1 MNLIKK
7 ILVKFKLYNFLRH
20 SFLYYLILRIK
31 NPEYIRSLY
40 QDYIFF
46 KKILIKRKII
56 FDIGSNQG
64 DKAYVFSKLA
74 KKVVLFEPN
83 KEDYHF
89 LNYRFKNNNKVI
101 IENIAIAKKRENK
114 RYFLV
119 FKNNNAYNT
128 LNYKRQKFLENKF
141 STLVKKSYVKT
152 ETINFYIQKYG
163 IPDLV
168 KIDVEGLELE
178 ILKNLKTKYKRDI
191 SIICFEANIPL
202 FLKETLMIINLF
214 YKNFFNLRIWDKYK
228 FIYDNNITAT
238 ELKSYLKNV
247 QDKTFDIFIFN
258 TRKN

>member
-1 MNLIKK
+1 MIKK

-31 NPEYIRSLY
+31 NKEYIRSLD
-40 QDYIFF
+40 QDYNFF
-46 KKILIKRKII
+46 KKILIKNEII

-74 KKVVLFEPN
+74 KKVILFEPN
-83 KEDYHF
+83 KQDYKI

-101 IENIAIAKKRENK
+101 IENIAIAKKKENK

-119 FKNNNAYNT
+119 LKKNNAYNT

-141 STLVKKSYVKT
+141 TKSVRKSYVKT
-152 ETINFYIQKYG
+152 ESINFYIQKYG
-163 IPDLV
+163 IPNFI

-178 ILKNLKTKYKRDI
+178 ILKNLKIEYKKKI

-214 YKNFFNLRIWDKYK
+214 YNNFFNLRIWDKYEFVYK
-228 FIYDNNITAT
+228 KNVTAR

-258 TRKN
+258 TTNK

>member
-1 MNLIKK
+1 MIKK
-7 ILVKFKLYNFLRH
+7 LLVKFKLYNFFRH

-31 NPEYIRSLY
+31 NPEYIRSLDR
-40 QDYIFF
+40 DYIFF
-46 KKILIKRKII
+46 KKILIKKKII

-83 KEDYHF
+83 KEDYQF
-89 LNYRFKNNNKVI
+89 LNYRFKNNNKII
-101 IENIAIAKKRENK
+101 IENLAIAKKKENK
-114 RYFLV
+114 RYFLPL
-119 FKNNNAYNT
+119 KNNNAYNT

-141 STLVKKSYVKT
+141 TTLVKKSYVKT
-152 ETINFYIQKYG
+152 ETINFYISKYG
-163 IPDLV
+163 IPDFV

-178 ILKNLKTKYKRDI
+178 ILKNLKKKYKKDI

-228 FIYDNNITAT
+228 FIYKNNITAR

-258 TRKN
+258 TRNK

>member
-1 MNLIKK
+1 MIKK

-31 NPEYIRSLY
+31 NPEYIRSLD

-64 DKAYVFSKLA
+64 DKAYVFSKLS

-83 KEDYHF
+83 KEDYQF

-101 IENIAIAKKRENK
+101 IENLAIAKKRENK

-119 FKNNNAYNT
+119 LKNNNAYNT
-128 LNYKRQKFLENKF
+128 LNYKRQNFLENKF
-141 STLVKKSYVKT
+141 TTLVKQSYVKT

-163 IPDLV
+163 IPDFV

-178 ILKNLKTKYKRDI
+178 ILKSLKTKYKRDI

-228 FIYDNNITAT
+228 FVYDNNITAT

-258 TRKN
+258 TGKN

>member
-1 MNLIKK
+1 MIKK
-7 ILVKFKLYNFLRH
+7 LLLKFKLYNFLRH

-31 NPEYIRSLY
+31 NPEYIRSLD

-46 KKILIKRKII
+46 KKILIKKEII

-74 KKVVLFEPN
+74 RKVVVLFEPN
-83 KEDYHF
+83 KEDYKF
-89 LNYRFKNNNKVI
+89 LNYRFKNNNKI
-101 IENIAIAKKRENK
+101 IIKNIAIAKKKENK

-119 FKNNNAYNT
+119 LKNNNAYNT
-128 LNYKRQKFLENKF
+128 LNYKRSKFLENKF
-141 STLVKKSYVKT
+141 TTLVRKSYVKT

-163 IPDLV
+163 IPDFI

-178 ILKNLKTKYKRDI
+178 ILKNLKKKYKNDI

-214 YKNFFNLRIWDKYK
+214 YMNFFNLRIWDKYK
-228 FIYDNNITAT
+228 FVYQKNVTAR
-238 ELKSYLKNV
+238 ELILYLKNV
-247 QDKTFDIFIFN
+247 QDETFDIFIFN
-258 TRKN
+258 TRNK